1 MTASPGE
8 PVSTTSSSDNG
19 YDKAP
24 AVSPGAQLQK
34 ARKERNL
41 EIPAVAEQL
50 NLSPGVVRAL
60 EADDYR
66 MLPNA
71 TFVKGYLR
79 SYARVLGIAGDD
91 LVRAYETLTGRNKPV
106 VVEPVAP
113 PRIRKSG
120 NSPKYAIIALLVAGL
135 LGLVL
140 WLMPGEPER
149 TEPPMA
155 IVTDPAALASAD
167 DGDLDDSAAVSA
179 DSAADK
185 PALADASQH
194 AAGED
199 GSSADAGSR
208 DSESGFSLVTPE
220 AAVTATGNPVSAPE
234 TPETLP
240 GPSVAAPEIVVPA
253 APVAAPE
260 SSPVASEPVQAE
272 PASTVPPSGRGML
285 KLAFSGDCWV
295 EVRDV
300 RGKMVFSSLKRA
312 GDDVTLNVAVP
323 VSVKL
328 GNGDVVAVTFNGEPV
343 AFSTTA
349 SRKVIRLTLGE
360 SD

>member
-1 MTASPGE
+1 M
-8 PVSTTSSSDNG
+8 
-19 YDKAP
+19 
-24 AVSPGAQLQK
+24 QK

-41 EIPAVAEQL
+41 EIAAVAQQL

-79 SYARVLGIAGDD
+79 SYARLLGIAGDD
-91 LVRAYETLTGRNKPV
+91 LVRAYEALTGSNKPV

-113 PRIRKSG
+113 PRIRESG
-120 NSPKYAIIALLVAGL
+120 NSLKYSIIALLVAGL

-149 TEPPMA
+149 TETTRA
-155 IVTDPAALASAD
+155 LVTDPAALASAD
-167 DGDLDDSAAVSA
+167 DGDLDDSGAASEQSGAGEAAVPGADQDAASEESESRDDDSGFALVTPDAAVTATDSPASVPEAAASSA
-179 DSAADK
+179 DSAAVAP
-185 PALADASQH
+185 PA
-194 AAGED
+194 
-199 GSSADAGSR
+199 
-208 DSESGFSLVTPE
+208 V
-220 AAVTATGNPVSAPE
+220 
-234 TPETLP
+234 
-240 GPSVAAPEIVVPA
+240 VVPA
-253 APVAAPE
+253 PE
-260 SSPVASEPVQAE
+260 ESPALSSPEPQPVPSEPVQAE
-272 PASTVPPSGRGML
+272 PVPSTPQAGRGML

-328 GNGDVVAVTFNGEPV
+328 GNGDVVAVNFNGEPV
-343 AFSTTA
+343 AFSTTP
-349 SRKVIRLTLGE
+349 SRKVVRLTLGE

>member
-8 PVSTTSSSDNG
+8 PVSTSTSSDNG

-24 AVSPGAQLQK
+24 SVSPGGQLQK

-41 EIPAVAEQL
+41 EIAAVAQQL

-79 SYARVLGIAGDD
+79 SYARVVGIAGDD

-113 PRIRKSG
+113 PRIRESSNG
-120 NSPKYAIIALLVAGL
+120 LKYAIIALLVAGL

-149 TEPPMA
+149 TETPKA

-167 DGDLDDSAAVSA
+167 DGDLDDSAAASA
-179 DSAADK
+179 GSAGRPAVVDAKEEVASAASGSD
-185 PALADASQH
+185 DA
-194 AAGED
+194 ED
-199 GSSADAGSR
+199 R
-208 DSESGFSLVTPE
+208 DGESGFALVTPE
-220 AAVTATGNPVSAPE
+220 LAVTATGNPVSAPE

-253 APVAAPE
+253 APVETQEPL
-260 SSPVASEPVQAE
+260 PVASEPVQAE
-272 PASTVPPSGRGML
+272 PAPAVPPSGRGML

-343 AFSTTA
+343 AFSTTP